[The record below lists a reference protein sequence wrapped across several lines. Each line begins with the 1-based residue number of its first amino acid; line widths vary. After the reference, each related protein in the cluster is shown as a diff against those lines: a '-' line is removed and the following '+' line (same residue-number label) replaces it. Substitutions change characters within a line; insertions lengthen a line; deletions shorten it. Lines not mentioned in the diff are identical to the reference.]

1 MPPSLPQVL
10 AMIICDTVIDD
21 RISNK
26 KSLIGL
32 FDAIATT
39 HLPCV
44 VNELHV
50 FLALTEGYGQLN
62 LKMRCAAAESD
73 VEIFATESNVSFPDP
88 LTVLEINLGFRGCSF
103 PNAGEYRFQ
112 LFADGT
118 LLCERKFRITLV
130 GNLPG
135 DDRDGEDDTETESE
149 ADDDDVSQS

>member
-1 MPPSLPQVL
+1 MASSSPPSLPQVL

-50 FLALTEGYGQLN
+50 FLALTEGYGAMQLK
-62 LKMRCAAAESD
+62 LRCAAAESD
-73 VEIFATESNVSFPDP
+73 NELFATESQISFPNP
-88 LTVLEINLGFRGCSF
+88 LAVLEINLGFRGCSF
-103 PNAGEYRFQ
+103 PRVGEYRFQ

-118 LLCERKFRITLV
+118 PLCERKFRITRV
-130 GNLPG
+130 SNPPPQPENGDGG
-135 DDRDGEDDTETESE
+135 DDDESD
-149 ADDDDVSQS
+149 ASD

>member
-1 MPPSLPQVL
+1 MNPPTLPQVL

-50 FLALTEGYGQLN
+50 FLALTEGYGTLH
-62 LKMRCAAAESD
+62 LKLRCAAAESD
-73 VEIFATESNVSFPDP
+73 QEIFATESEVTFPDP

-103 PNAGEYRFQ
+103 PHAGEYRFQ
-112 LFADGT
+112 LYSGNAP
-118 LLCERKFRITLV
+118 LCERKFRITRVDGLT
-130 GNLPG
+130 G
-135 DDRDGEDDTETESE
+135 DAEDEDEEEGDSEAGEGED
-149 ADDDDVSQS
+149 